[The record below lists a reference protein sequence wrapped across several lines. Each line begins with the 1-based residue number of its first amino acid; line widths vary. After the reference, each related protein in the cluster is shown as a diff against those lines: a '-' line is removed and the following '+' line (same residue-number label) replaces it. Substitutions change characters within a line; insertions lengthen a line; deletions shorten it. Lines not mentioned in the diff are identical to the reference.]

1 MKKHI
6 TIIHFLLTTIIVCT
20 IQFCKKEEAPPV
32 HHRVKGTRATSAAEN
47 HLFTIKE
54 NGQAALDVKSY
65 FGRII
70 IYNKNTGTSLSHAN
84 SSYKITDSYGKSYEF
99 TSSTIFGERTKTGL
113 FGLAKIFKNNVQ
125 IYEEKYHIPSNFHV
139 CGTVDSYI
147 PPAGRTPKTS
157 AIGASKCYWPNGST
171 ITVNFFQDKGSA
183 YIKERIEYY
192 AHIWEQ
198 CANIKFKFVS
208 SNQNADIRIDIDNSD
223 KSSYVKRI
231 GNHLLH
237 IDPHSFNMH
246 YGWFTDRT
254 LDNEF
259 SRTVLHEFG
268 HALGLEHEHNSRD
281 SKIDM
286 NKYIQFLI
294 GPPNNWTQTDAT
306 QQASCFT
313 DQDQLDKG
321 LQYSDYDPL
330 SIMHYWVPADCT
342 TDGVAIGGNNTLSA
356 GDVAFIRSAY
366 PIPYTRTTGTI
377 YTIKNGFGVP
387 RMDIVRD
394 AHGLISIIN
403 HQPGVSLNAK
413 NQTFLIYTR
422 TPNGNWHHVAYTF
435 SSSTALSANTSTG
448 IINSGPIL
456 IERKDAGQTLGVLLF
471 REK

>member
-1 MKKHI
+1 
-6 TIIHFLLTTIIVCT
+6 
-20 IQFCKKEEAPPV
+20 
-32 HHRVKGTRATSAAEN
+32 
-47 HLFTIKE
+47 
-54 NGQAALDVKSY
+54 
-65 FGRII
+65 
-70 IYNKNTGTSLSHAN
+70 
-84 SSYKITDSYGKSYEF
+84 
-99 TSSTIFGERTKTGL
+99 
-113 FGLAKIFKNNVQ
+113 
-125 IYEEKYHIPSNFHV
+125 
-139 CGTVDSYI
+139 
-147 PPAGRTPKTS
+147 
-157 AIGASKCYWPNGST
+157 
-171 ITVNFFQDKGSA
+171 
-183 YIKERIEYY
+183 
-192 AHIWEQ
+192 
-198 CANIKFKFVS
+198 
-208 SNQNADIRIDIDNSD
+208 
-223 KSSYVKRI
+223 
-231 GNHLLH
+231 
-237 IDPHSFNMH
+237 MH

-286 NKYIQFLI
+286 DKYIKFLI
-294 GPPNNWTQTDAT
+294 GPPNNWTKADAT

-313 DQDQLDKG
+313 DQDQVNKG

-330 SIMHYWVPADCT
+330 SIMHYWIPADCT
-342 TDGVAIGGNNTLSA
+342 TNGVAIGRNNTLSA
-356 GDVAFIRSAY
+356 GDVAFIGSAY
-366 PIPYTRTTGTI
+366 PIPYTRTPGTI

-435 SSSTALSANTSTG
+435 SSSTALGANTSTG